1 MVRQSWDGNG
11 KLLLQLLGHRNEA
24 PDQCSAPLLTAP
36 SLTSPVVFILSCPE
50 NFAVMFQNHY
60 LYLGYVSSIF
70 VLSINR
76 LTNRTASF
84 LLPVSGKGGLRDQKT
99 NGKKPWSSFTV
110 QEAVRSS
117 GCPRGTEIHH
127 MLAETC
133 NARENWEI
141 LPVHSSVRMKR
152 HKGGSCLRMNAEVV
166 RILQQV
172 FTNTPTKPQV
182 RIIM

>member
-1 MVRQSWDGNG
+1 MFCSPPYSTFSYISCCLHPVLSR
-11 KLLLQLLGHRNEA
+11 KLCCYV
-24 PDQCSAPLLTAP
+24 PK
-36 SLTSPVVFILSCPE
+36 SLPF
-50 NFAVMFQNHY
+50 
-60 LYLGYVSSIF
+60 YLGYVSSIF

-166 RILQQV
+166 HILQQV